1 MENPRVITLSTED
14 NPKLFQQLK
23 PDFTRTINS
32 KKYQSK
38 VTVERQKQ
46 YLDCLSDSSF
56 QGVNRLSV

>member
-14 NPKLFQQLK
+14 NPQLFQQLK
-23 PDFTRTINS
+23 PDFTRTINW

-38 VTVERQKQ
+38 VWVERQNQ
-46 YLDCLSDSSF
+46 CLDCLSDSNF